1 MQKTK
6 KIVNFVV
13 ECYKLEKYWS
23 RDTFKKR
30 FDFNGGYKIV
40 SIERCLLTPC
50 CYKRTYYGRFNS
62 VRKLNKA
69 LGLEKGLSYY
79 FPTSL
84 EEALKG
90 KYGDGYYVVQE
101 SPQTILIVRQL
112 HDLDNRYRFKP

>member
-6 KIVNFVV
+6 KIVGFVV
-13 ECYKLEKYWS
+13 ECYELETYWS
-23 RDTFKKR
+23 RETFKR
-30 FDFNGGYKIV
+30 RSDFNDGYTIV
-40 SIERCLLTPC
+40 PIERCLVTPP

-69 LGLEKGLSYY
+69 LGLKNGLYYY

-90 KYGDGYYVVQE
+90 KYGNGYYVVQE
-101 SPQTILIVRQL
+101 SPKTILIVRQL
-112 HDLDNRYRFKP
+112 HDLDNCYRFKP

>member
-6 KIVNFVV
+6 KIVGFVV
-13 ECYKLEKYWS
+13 ECYKLETYWS
-23 RDTFKKR
+23 RETFKTKA
-30 FDFNGGYKIV
+30 DYTTV
-40 SIERCLLTPC
+40 TIERCLLLPS

-79 FPTSL
+79 FPTSI

-90 KYGDGYYVVQE
+90 RYGNGYYVVEE
-101 SPQTILIVRQL
+101 SPKTILIVRQL
-112 HDLDNRYRFKP
+112 HDLDKHYKFKS